1 MGKRAV
7 FATKIGAIAATV
19 GSAVGLGNI
28 WRFPYEAGIN
38 GGGAFIIVYIGCVI
52 FLGIPVI
59 LSEFIIGRATHKN
72 AKAALIQLAPHKKFY
87 WMSYISIGASFVIL
101 GFYSVVCGWVIEYLY
116 QAICGNL
123 SSHTPQEYSAI
134 FNDFISSPYRCV
146 LWTFIFLVMN
156 FLVMRRGIRNGVEKA
171 SNIMMPL
178 LFVILIIFCINSLSM
193 PGAKKGLEFLF
204 RPDFSSLTAKSVVD
218 AMGQAFF
225 SLTLGISGLITY
237 SSYFKDDEPLVRD
250 ATLVATLDTA
260 VAILAGVV
268 IFPAVFSFGMHPE
281 SGPKL
286 IFETLPNVFQ
296 QMPGGYIWSILFF
309 ILVFFAS
316 ITSTI
321 SLNEISITFFGEEYN
336 MSRDKATWLST
347 AIVVVIAMLSAL
359 SFNVLSGFKIF
370 GMNIFDFLNFLS
382 SNVFMLLGG
391 LFTAFFVGW
400 YIDRKIINDQ
410 LTNYGNIKVRTIRP
424 VIFCMRYVAPVSILL
439 VFLFSM
445 GWLDFIF

>member
-1 MGKRAV
+1 
-7 FATKIGAIAATV
+7 
-19 GSAVGLGNI
+19 
-28 WRFPYEAGIN
+28 
-38 GGGAFIIVYIGCVI
+38 
-52 FLGIPVI
+52 
-59 LSEFIIGRATHKN
+59 
-72 AKAALIQLAPHKKFY
+72 
-87 WMSYISIGASFVIL
+87 
-101 GFYSVVCGWVIEYLY
+101 
-116 QAICGNL
+116 
-123 SSHTPQEYSAI
+123 
-134 FNDFISSPYRCV
+134 
-146 LWTFIFLVMN
+146 
-156 FLVMRRGIRNGVEKA
+156 
-171 SNIMMPL
+171 
-178 LFVILIIFCINSLSM
+178 
-193 PGAKKGLEFLF
+193 
-204 RPDFSSLTAKSVVD
+204 
-218 AMGQAFF
+218 
-225 SLTLGISGLITY
+225 
-237 SSYFKDDEPLVRD
+237 
-250 ATLVATLDTA
+250 
-260 VAILAGVV
+260 
-268 IFPAVFSFGMHPE
+268 
-281 SGPKL
+281 
-286 IFETLPNVFQ
+286 
-296 QMPGGYIWSILFF
+296 MPGGYIWSILFF